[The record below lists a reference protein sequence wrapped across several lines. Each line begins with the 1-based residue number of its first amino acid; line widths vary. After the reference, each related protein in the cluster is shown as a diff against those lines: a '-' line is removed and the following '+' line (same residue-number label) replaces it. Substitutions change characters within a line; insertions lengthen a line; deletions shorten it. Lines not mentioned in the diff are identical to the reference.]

1 MLTFTGVPEFSQDA
15 AYKAQKHGPPAMSK
29 PGPPGGHRPV
39 SIAALQES
47 EFANLGDKL
56 LLSILIRVR
65 RDSHRAIAATCRKFQ
80 LLVCGR
86 LFIAA
91 RIQCPTT
98 GLPCEFAPCRQTGSC
113 CKCLIVHCPRR
124 LHRNRLVRGCSSRAH
139 HNPGRRYVGLS
150 HPPPFSQFKA
160 SNFGLRFAYLM

>member
-1 MLTFTGVPEFSQDA
+1 
-15 AYKAQKHGPPAMSK
+15 MS
-29 PGPPGGHRPV
+29 
-39 SIAALQES
+39 IEALQGS

-56 LLSILIRVR
+56 LLSIMIRVR

-98 GLPCEFAPCRQTGSC
+98 GLPCEFAPCRQTGSV
-113 CKCLIVHCPRR
+113 LANVSSFIVLAAYTGTVWC
-124 LHRNRLVRGCSSRAH
+124 
-139 HNPGRRYVGLS
+139 VGAVLEPITILAAGTLAFRTLRHS
-150 HPPPFSQFKA
+150 PMVQSEQFWFA
-160 SNFGLRFAYLM
+160 LRIPNVTIVTYHAPA

>member
-1 MLTFTGVPEFSQDA
+1 M
-15 AYKAQKHGPPAMSK
+15 
-29 PGPPGGHRPV
+29 

-91 RIQCPTT
+91 RIQCLSQDTLPSPLAIGSLSQYYYSHCSTSDVYGTPVSTT
-98 GLPCEFAPCRQTGSC
+98 IHTVVTIVFSNTVRAERSEGRHRMTPIGVLLTG
-113 CKCLIVHCPRR
+113 
-124 LHRNRLVRGCSSRAH
+124 
-139 HNPGRRYVGLS
+139 PGMLQ
-150 HPPPFSQFKA
+150 PPMDPYDPPGPMTKPHKRS
-160 SNFGLRFAYLM
+160 